1 VVSLCLLPA
10 VLGAGQSASD
20 EPVRAA
26 LTAHAVPLHGGGED
40 RLLTEARTHDF
51 FLLGELH
58 GETEVPALLDDLWPK
73 LWQAGYRHVAA
84 EVSPWA
90 AEHLERPALRESTPI
105 EALWTYDQAAMV
117 RHFAGPS
124 QTVLWGCD
132 MDESQPH
139 RLILDIARLN
149 PEDAKLQQMVKI
161 SSNGYSRAQA
171 AELLHIAEADHPA
184 HDVTAGGI
192 SLWQSVR
199 DTLRI
204 ETLRSNPSTRLAASE
219 ARERLMKQLFLTHY
233 RMTPDGKVLLRFG
246 RNHLHRGYDARGV
259 STLGNFVA
267 EWAFAEDKSVFNVG
281 VFAAGGKEYLAGK
294 AFDADERQDELT
306 FALLANLAGTNATLF
321 DLRPLRPLLHAIAGE
336 KRSPLETNLIYWA
349 DSYDFLLCYPAVSP
363 LADGPGPT
371 R

>member
-1 VVSLCLLPA
+1 
-10 VLGAGQSASD
+10 
-20 EPVRAA
+20 
-26 LTAHAVPLHGGGED
+26 
-40 RLLTEARTHDF
+40 
-51 FLLGELH
+51 
-58 GETEVPALLDDLWPK
+58 
-73 LWQAGYRHVAA
+73 
-84 EVSPWA
+84 
-90 AEHLERPALRESTPI
+90 
-105 EALWTYDQAAMV
+105 
-117 RHFAGPS
+117 
-124 QTVLWGCD
+124 
-132 MDESQPH
+132 
-139 RLILDIARLN
+139 
-149 PEDAKLQQMVKI
+149 
-161 SSNGYSRAQA
+161 
-171 AELLHIAEADHPA
+171 
-184 HDVTAGGI
+184 
-192 SLWQSVR
+192 
-199 DTLRI
+199 
-204 ETLRSNPSTRLAASE
+204 
-219 ARERLMKQLFLTHY
+219 MKQLFLTHY